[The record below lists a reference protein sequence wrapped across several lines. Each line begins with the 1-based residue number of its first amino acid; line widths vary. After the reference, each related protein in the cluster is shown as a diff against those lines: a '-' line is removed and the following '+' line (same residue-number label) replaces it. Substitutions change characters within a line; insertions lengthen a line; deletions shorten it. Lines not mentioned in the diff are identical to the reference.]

1 YDLKRDILSLRSIIS
16 PFKEIII
23 KLQKEEETQ
32 IMQESTNIY
41 LKDLFDHIVQAND
54 SIDTY
59 REMLSSFIDFYMI
72 LNSNH
77 MNEIVKTL
85 TIVTSIFIPLTFI
98 VGVYGM
104 NFENMPELRYK
115 NGYFIVLGCMG
126 MLVILMLSFFNYGID
141 FNEVFIC
148 NNARR

>member
-1 YDLKRDILSLRSIIS
+1 
-16 PFKEIII
+16 
-23 KLQKEEETQ
+23 
-32 IMQESTNIY
+32 
-41 LKDLFDHIVQAND
+41 QAND

-126 MLVILMLSFFNYGID
+126 MLVILMLSFFKYKHWL
-141 FNEVFIC
+141 
-148 NNARR
+148 